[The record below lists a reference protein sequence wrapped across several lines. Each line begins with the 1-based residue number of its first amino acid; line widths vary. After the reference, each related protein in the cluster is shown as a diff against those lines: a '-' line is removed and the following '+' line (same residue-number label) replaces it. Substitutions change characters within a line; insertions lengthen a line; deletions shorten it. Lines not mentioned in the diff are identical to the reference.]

1 MRIIALTGTIASGK
15 STASKLL
22 KFMRYDVFE
31 SDKIAA
37 KLLNKK
43 KVINELS
50 SLYETKIPDLLLKN
64 KKINKV
70 ALSDYVFSEKKRI
83 KKLEQY
89 LHPKIRDEEQRFL
102 NICSLNRKK
111 LVFLDIPLLFDN
123 PFNKRCDYVIKMTV
137 NRKIQYY
144 RAMKRPNMNHEKY
157 KFILNKQSVYL
168 SKKKQCNVMAI
179 NSGNGKF
186 HVFKNILRVINLVKN
201 SRKRPI
207 WPLPYNHNIR

>member
-144 RAMKRPNMNHEKY
+144 RAMKRPNMNYEKF
-157 KFILNKQSVYL
+157 KFILKKQSVYL
-168 SKKKQCNVMAI
+168 SKSTKFKITVV

-186 HVFKNILRVINLVKN
+186 HVLKNILRVINIVKN
-201 SRKRPI
+201 SNSRCV
-207 WPLPYNHNIR
+207 WPRSYNHILK